1 MFRRREDPRIAEL
14 QNEVNRLTNDINKY
28 KDWVEGI
35 QRSATKCSASVD
47 FNTLNAFS
55 IERMVKDHG
64 PCTIIGYYPDPNEKS
79 KEKVKEWY
87 IYCDDAVHENL
98 VKQFN
103 QAKGL

>member
-1 MFRRREDPRIAEL
+1 MFRKREDPRIAEL
-14 QNEVNRLTNDINKY
+14 QNEINKLTQDLDRY
-28 KDWVEGI
+28 KKWVESV
-35 QRSATKCSASVD
+35 QDTARKSSASVD
-47 FNTLNAFS
+47 FKSLNAFS

-64 PCTIIGYYPDPNEKS
+64 PCTIIGYYPNPDEKT

-87 IYCDDAVHENL
+87 IYCDDTVHENL